1 MSVQWLRRDHRQD
14 MLLAVCLDAGANLLV
29 RAKSEKQLDEAVSY
43 NLRLWRRI
51 RELACERPQWPEGE
65 MLVEVADHVASL
77 LALDAHPCIDPR
89 DVAFVAGRNFALSC
103 DMASGAGPEAGR
115 DIMVAEWAHMGSGDK
130 FEQWLLARLSAH
142 MHPGV

>member
-29 RAKSEKQLDEAVSY
+29 RAKSERQLDEAVSF

-51 RELACERPQWPEGE
+51 RELACDRPHWPERE

-77 LALDAHPCIDPR
+77 LALDAQPCVDPR

-103 DMASGAGPEAGR
+103 DMASGANPETSR
-115 DIMVAEWAHMGSGDK
+115 DVMVAEWAHMDSGDR
-130 FEQWLLARLSAH
+130 FEQWLLARLTAH
-142 MHPGV
+142 MRPGV

>member
-29 RAKSEKQLDEAVSY
+29 RAKSEKQLDEAVCY

-51 RELACERPQWPEGE
+51 RELACDRPHWPECE

-77 LALDAHPCIDPR
+77 LALDAHPCVDPR
-89 DVAFVAGRNFALSC
+89 DVAFVAGRNYALSC
-103 DMASGAGPEAGR
+103 DMASGASPETNR
-115 DIMVAEWAHMGSGDK
+115 DMMVAEWADAGSGDR
-130 FEQWLLARLSAH
+130 FEHWLLDRLAAH
-142 MHPGV
+142 MRPAV